1 MKNVFFPKIG
11 HSFDRKEHEKEVWLY
26 KIGLALI
33 EKSILQPIQFIYD
46 ALINYGM
53 AVTSKEF
60 SLDYR
65 LLRLIMWG
73 YDNKCLGN
81 MDQGIPY
88 YQIKHV
94 LSGESVEHFISRL

>member
-1 MKNVFFPKIG
+1 MYENVFFFSNIRD
-11 HSFDRKEHEKEVWLY
+11 SFDRLVHEKEVWLY

-53 AVTSKEF
+53 AATSKEF

-65 LLRLIMWG
+65 LLRLIVRG
-73 YDNKCLGN
+73 YDNKYLGN

-88 YQIKHV
+88 
-94 LSGESVEHFISRL
+94 

>member
-1 MKNVFFPKIG
+1 MYFFPKIR
-11 HSFDRKEHEKEVWLY
+11 HSFDHQVHEKEVWLY

-33 EKSILQPIQFIYD
+33 EKSILQPIQFNYD

-53 AVTSKEF
+53 AATSKEF
-60 SLDYR
+60 LLDYR
-65 LLRLIMWG
+65 LLRLIVRG
-73 YDNKCLGN
+73 YDNKYLGN

-94 LSGESVEHFISRL
+94 TRSLLSFEHFISRL